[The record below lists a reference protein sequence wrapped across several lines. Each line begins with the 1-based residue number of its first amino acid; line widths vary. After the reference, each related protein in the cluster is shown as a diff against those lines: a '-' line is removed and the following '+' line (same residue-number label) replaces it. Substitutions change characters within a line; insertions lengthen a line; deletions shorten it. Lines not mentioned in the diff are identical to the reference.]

1 MFRIEHNV
9 ETGEITQIE
18 LTQEEIDAYIVA
30 QKEEQI
36 VFDKM
41 AADQKIKDDA
51 KSAAQNKLKALG
63 LTADDLKA
71 LLS

>member
-9 ETGEITQIE
+9 ETGEITQVE
-18 LTQEEIDAYIVA
+18 LTQEEIDAYTAA

-41 AADQKIKDDA
+41 AAEQKIIDNA
-51 KSAAQNKLKALG
+51 KTAAQNKLEALG

>member
-51 KSAAQNKLKALG
+51 KSTAENKLKALG
-63 LTADDLKA
+63 LTADDLKT

>member
-9 ETGEITQIE
+9 ETGKITQIE

-51 KSAAQNKLKALG
+51 KSAAQDKLKALG

>member
-18 LTQEEIDAYIVA
+18 LTQEEIDANTNA
-30 QKEEQI
+30 QKEQQI
-36 VFDKM
+36 IIDKM
-41 AADQKIKDDA
+41 IADKKIADDA
-51 KSAAQNKLKALG
+51 KVVVENKLKALG

>member
-9 ETGEITQIE
+9 ETGKITQIE

-51 KSAAQNKLKALG
+51 KSAAQDKLKALG
-63 LTADDLKA
+63 LTADDLKT

>member
-9 ETGEITQIE
+9 ETGKITQIE

-51 KSAAQNKLKALG
+51 KSTAENKLKALG
-63 LTADDLKA
+63 LTADDLKT